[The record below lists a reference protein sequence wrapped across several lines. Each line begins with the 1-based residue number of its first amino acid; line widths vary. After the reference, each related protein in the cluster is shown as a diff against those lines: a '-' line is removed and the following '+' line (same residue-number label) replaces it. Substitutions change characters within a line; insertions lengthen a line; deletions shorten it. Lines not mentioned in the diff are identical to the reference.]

1 MSNLDHPIRRMLAAL
16 GRCSATVVV
25 AAVVLCVWG
34 GVCDVPAAASIGDD
48 PCSSSQA
55 DAEGCDDGEHEGPCE
70 DCDDGGCEDAD
81 CMGALH
87 SCGCCPNVVG
97 ATSHAPVLPNYSDND
112 LRCACSDDLEVREG
126 VRARIDRPP
135 RA

>member
-1 MSNLDHPIRRMLAAL
+1 MSKLDHPIRRTVAAL
-16 GRCSATVVV
+16 GRWSATVVLT
-25 AAVVLCVWG
+25 VLMLCAWG
-34 GVCDVPAAASIGDD
+34 GFCDVAAAASMVDSPSI
-48 PCSSSQA
+48 SSQA
-55 DAEGCDDGEHEGPCE
+55 AAAGCDEGEHEGPCE
-70 DCDDGGCEDAD
+70 DCDDAGCDDAD

-97 ATSHAPVLPNYSDND
+97 ATSHAPNLPSPLQND
-112 LRCACSDDLEVREG
+112 PRCACTDDVEVREG